1 MSARDRFVAC
11 AMAQIGKPY
20 VWASAGPDAFD
31 CSGLVAYCYRDAT
44 GENISRDSHG
54 QATLGQEVRGEI
66 QPGDVLL
73 FDTMQ
78 GQEVRLGNAIS
89 HVGIAVSARRMV
101 NALNRD
107 YGVVES
113 DLNTDYWRPRYM
125 GARRL
130 FDSTTEGVSDPGKP
144 NGKPGGDAGPAAA
157 SGDRGPT
164 PPPTRPTRDR
174 ERQKKREKDRQRRG
188 GRKGRR

>member
-1 MSARDRFVAC
+1 MKPVEKFVQC
-11 AMAQIGKPY
+11 AKNAVGGRYQ
-20 VWASAGPDAFD
+20 WAAAGPDAWD

-101 NALNRD
+101 NALNQD

-113 DLNTDYWRPRYM
+113 DLNTDYWRPRYR

-130 FDSTTEGVSDPGKP
+130 FAEGALDPGEP
-144 NGKPGGDAGPAAA
+144 AGKPGGDAGPAAA

-164 PPPTRPTRDR
+164 PPPARPTRDR
-174 ERQKKREKDRQRRG
+174 DWQRKREKDRRRRG